1 MALPGWAGSAWRSIS
16 TPLTG
21 HHCAA
26 SDRYRYATHRLA
38 QCSRVFS
45 GTDTFCVMVKTIGK
59 RAFLWKSGDW
69 VTVAVPTGERAT
81 ATAVELD
88 DSHTGTTTGRVMNY
102 HDH

>member
-1 MALPGWAGSAWRSIS
+1 
-16 TPLTG
+16 
-21 HHCAA
+21 
-26 SDRYRYATHRLA
+26 
-38 QCSRVFS
+38 
-45 GTDTFCVMVKTIGK
+45 MVKTIGK